1 MIYVFDLDGT
11 LCPIG
16 KPVSEKTVAGLRELE
31 ERGHS
36 VALCSGK
43 PTYYL
48 CGMARQLGL
57 SHPILIGENGGVI
70 QLGVHLPPEHFYI
83 VTNRKKTLSFFR
95 EKRAELAEKYGDLVW
110 FQPNEAMLTVF
121 PRDLSL
127 FDALEEDLSPAR
139 ALGCKIYRF
148 VDCFDVVP
156 DDVDKGKGLAF
167 LAELTG
173 CTPADFTA
181 VGDGENDYPMF
192 AFARY
197 SVGISLK
204 DKSRARVN
212 VSSIDEALDHL
223 LKEDTE

>member
-31 ERGHS
+31 ERGHR

-95 EKRAELAEKYGDLVW
+95 EKRAELAEKYKEQLGVYRRCLGEVIGLPVKQTLIYS
-110 FQPNEAMLTVF
+110 FKLGETV
-121 PRDLSL
+121 
-127 FDALEEDLSPAR
+127 E
-139 ALGCKIYRF
+139 IQ
-148 VDCFDVVP
+148 
-156 DDVDKGKGLAF
+156 
-167 LAELTG
+167 
-173 CTPADFTA
+173 
-181 VGDGENDYPMF
+181 
-192 AFARY
+192 
-197 SVGISLK
+197 
-204 DKSRARVN
+204 
-212 VSSIDEALDHL
+212 
-223 LKEDTE
+223 